1 MSIKI
6 HMNSL
11 GCAKNLVNSEQM
23 LALLRREGMEIV
35 EDLRKADV
43 AIVNTCGFIDEA
55 KQEAINTILEEAR
68 LKEEG
73 QLKALIATGCL
84 VERYK
89 EEILQEMPEVD
100 AICGT
105 GSYTDIVLAVKG
117 ALAGRRQAYLG
128 QSAQAA
134 LEGDRQLLTKPY
146 SAFLRI
152 AEGCNNHCSYC
163 IIPALRGPFRSR
175 PMENILEEAWALAEK
190 GAKELLVIAQD
201 TTRYGTDLYGKR
213 MLPELLEGLCQIPG
227 VEWVRLHYLYPDE
240 ITDELI
246 DVIAREPKIVK
257 YLDIPIQH
265 ISDRVL
271 RAMHRRGTG
280 QEIRTL
286 FRKLRERIPG
296 LVLRTSLIAGFPGE
310 TEEEFE
316 ELCEFLLAFRVE
328 RAGVFPYSPEPG
340 SAAAAFPDQ
349 VDEDVKRRRVE
360 LLTDLQMRIVDD
372 YCAAMVGKVL
382 TVLCEGY
389 DEETE
394 LFFGRGEA
402 DSPGIDGLIHFEGEE
417 GGVRPGEFYSVKI
430 TNTYDGELVG
440 VLYEEE
446 EA

>member
-1 MSIKI
+1 MTIKI

-55 KQEAINTILEEAR
+55 KQEAINIILEEAR

-134 LEGDRQLLTKPY
+134 LAGDRQLLTKPY

-213 MLPELLEGLCQIPG
+213 MLPELLEGGSPDPRGGMGAPALPLIPMS
-227 VEWVRLHYLYPDE
+227 W
-240 ITDELI
+240 T
-246 DVIAREPKIVK
+246 
-257 YLDIPIQH
+257 
-265 ISDRVL
+265 
-271 RAMHRRGTG
+271 MN
-280 QEIRTL
+280 
-286 FRKLRERIPG
+286 
-296 LVLRTSLIAGFPGE
+296 
-310 TEEEFE
+310 
-316 ELCEFLLAFRVE
+316 CW
-328 RAGVFPYSPEPG
+328 
-340 SAAAAFPDQ
+340 
-349 VDEDVKRRRVE
+349 
-360 LLTDLQMRIVDD
+360 M
-372 YCAAMVGKVL
+372 
-382 TVLCEGY
+382 
-389 DEETE
+389 
-394 LFFGRGEA
+394 
-402 DSPGIDGLIHFEGEE
+402 
-417 GGVRPGEFYSVKI
+417 
-430 TNTYDGELVG
+430 
-440 VLYEEE
+440 
-446 EA
+446 